1 MKFAQSLCLLGMFLL
16 TLFSASNGF
25 AIGPKPDDPRAITGK
40 GATEIGPKP
49 DDPRSNI
56 KAIGPKPDD
65 PKIIKGVANSNIAG
79 SKNNNGLN
87 SGLNRQGR

>member
-1 MKFAQSLCLLGMFLL
+1 MKFARSLCLRGTFLL
-16 TLFSASNGF
+16 TTFSASNGF
-25 AIGPKPDDPRAITGK
+25 AIGPKPDDPRAIINK

-49 DDPRSNI
+49 DDPRSSI

-65 PKIIKGVANSNIAG
+65 PKVMKDADNRNITG
-79 SKNNNGLN
+79 SGNNNGLN